1 MHELDIGEVS
11 RQSGLTASALR
22 FYEQKGLIR
31 SIGRAG
37 LRRQFHPSVLE
48 RLALIRL
55 GQAAGLSLE
64 EIHCMFDDHG
74 TLAINREL
82 LLNKAELIA
91 RTIQRLQQIEHNLRH
106 VVHCPHQQHL
116 QCHSFQKLLHPDETP
131 GNPQAKAR

>member
-1 MHELDIGEVS
+1 MQELDIGEVC

-64 EIHCMFDDHG
+64 EISYMFDDSG
-74 TLAINREL
+74 ELKIDRSL
-82 LLNKAELIA
+82 LLAKADLIA
-91 RTIQRLQQIEHNLRH
+91 QTITRLHTLEHNLRH
-106 VVHCPHQQHL
+106 VVNCPHQQHL
-116 QCHSFQKLLHPDETP
+116 QCPSFQKLLHAD
-131 GNPQAKAR
+131 GNPA